1 MNNLNPKELVG
12 KKAAEYVK
20 PGMKIGLGTGSTAFY
35 AIHALGTKVKEGLN
49 ITCFP
54 TSQASEE
61 LAKSLHI
68 PLMAHHE
75 VHRLDITI
83 DGADEVDPSKNLIK
97 GGGGALLREKIVGA
111 ITDLYLIIIDDS
123 KKVERLGSFSVPVEV
138 VPYAWQVTAGHIQ
151 ELDADTTLRESDDG
165 FFVTD
170 NGNYILDSDFGLI
183 KNVAELEVKLNQIP
197 GVVCN
202 GLFIDMAD
210 YIICG
215 HSNGDLEVY

>member
-1 MNNLNPKELVG
+1 MNPKELAG